1 VPTTLLIDLD
11 DTLLLNPM
19 ETFIPAY
26 LDLLSEHLSNFV
38 EPGKTVEQLLRATT
52 QMSQNKRPDCTLKE
66 IFDSHF
72 YPSLQINQEDVRE
85 ALDEFYREIFPG
97 LKRLTRPRPGA
108 GEFLAEAIT
117 RRYSLAIATNPLF
130 PETAIQQR
138 IRWAEL
144 PYDGFPFTIVPSYET
159 FHFAK
164 PDPAYIAELMAKIGW
179 PEGSVVMVGNDA
191 TLDISPAIGL
201 GVNAFWAPVDED
213 ELGIDIA
220 AGTGKDDISKFF
232 DWFDSNG
239 IETRQPNYNT
249 PEALLAILRSTPAAL
264 DSFYRDLGDESLTRR
279 PRPDEW
285 SQTEILCHLRDVEEE
300 VNLERVDRVLAEHNP
315 FIIGQDT
322 DPWAQQRNYICQNGL
337 DALEAFTNLRNKL
350 VKQLEQ
356 LLPMDWDRPARHTIL
371 GPTNLKELIR
381 IITAHDRLHIKQSLE
396 VRRMNSKINLF

>member
-1 VPTTLLIDLD
+1 MPTTLLIDLD

-26 LDLLSEHLSNFV
+26 LDMLSEHLSNFV
-38 EPGKTVEQLLRATT
+38 EPGKTVKQLLRATT

-66 IFDSHF
+66 IFDSLF
-72 YPSLQINQEDVRE
+72 YPSLQISQEAVRV
-85 ALDEFYREIFPG
+85 ALDEFYRDIFPG

-108 GEFLAEAIT
+108 DEFLAEAIA
-117 RRYSLAIATNPLF
+117 RGYSLAIATNPLF

-138 IRWAEL
+138 IKWAEL
-144 PYDGFPFTIVPSYET
+144 PYDGFPFAIVPSYET
-159 FHFAK
+159 FHYAK

-179 PEGSVVMVGNDA
+179 PDGSVVMVGNDA

-201 GVNAFWAPVDED
+201 GVNAFWAPVDEA
-213 ELGIDIA
+213 ELGKDN
-220 AGTGKDDISKFF
+220 TGGVGKGDISKFF

-239 IETRQPNYNT
+239 VETSQPDYNN
-249 PEALLAILRSTPAAL
+249 PESLLAILRSTPAAL
-264 DSFYRDLGDESLTRR
+264 DSFYRDSGEESLTRR

-285 SQTEILCHLRDVEEE
+285 SQTEILCHLRDVEAE
-300 VNLERVDRVLAEHNP
+300 VNLERVDRVLNEDNP

-337 DALEAFTNLRNKL
+337 DALGTFTNLRNKL
-350 VKQLEQ
+350 VKQVEQ
-356 LLPMDWDRPARHTIL
+356 ILPMDWDRPARHTIL
-371 GPTNLKELIR
+371 GPTSLKELIR

-396 VRRMNSKINLF
+396 ARRMIA